1 MRALAVDDE
10 DAAPAEPV
18 RGDHEVAQLLR
29 ADLDG
34 LAVQIERVLGA
45 ELAGAELGE
54 LRAADAGAAR
64 GVALAVALDDEL
76 ALGRQLDDAH
86 RRRRRRR
93 NRQAIALVER
103 TRAVDGGEK

>member
-18 RGDHEVAQLLR
+18 RGDHEVAQLLL

-34 LAVQIERVLGA
+34 LAVQVERVLGA
-45 ELAGAELGE
+45 KLASAELGE
-54 LRAADAGAAR
+54 LRAADARCAR

-76 ALGRQLDDAH
+76 DLRRQLNDAH

-93 NRQAIALVER
+93 HRQAIALVQWAR
-103 TRAVDGGEK
+103 TVNG